1 MCCRAADTRAAQ
13 GSPLAAPVRD
23 HGRMEFSF
31 SNPLWRWEKRRELW
45 TFVSLSEDA
54 SDRIAAATERFT
66 HGFGSVRVEATV
78 GGSTWRTSIFPSD
91 ATYILPIKKA
101 VREAEGLELDAPVVG
116 KVRLV
121 DVEDPQ
127 R

>member
-1 MCCRAADTRAAQ
+1 
-13 GSPLAAPVRD
+13 
-23 HGRMEFSF
+23 MEFSF
-31 SNPLWRWEKRRELW
+31 TNPLWRWEKRRELW

-121 DVEDPQ
+121 DVEAPQ